1 MHTVCNTVDKG
12 VQKLAQKREK
22 IRIKGYKKYVYLYK
36 YMFNSNSI
44 I

>member
-12 VQKLAQKREK
+12 VQKLAQKREN
-22 IRIKGYKKYVYLYK
+22 RIKGYKKYVYLYK